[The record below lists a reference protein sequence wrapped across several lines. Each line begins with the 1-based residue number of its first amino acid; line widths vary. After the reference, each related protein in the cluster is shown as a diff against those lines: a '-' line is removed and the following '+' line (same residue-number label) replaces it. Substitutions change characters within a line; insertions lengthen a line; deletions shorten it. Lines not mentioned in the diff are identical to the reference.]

1 MITPHAMIAQIL
13 VGIGL
18 VYCVLS
24 LVGFVVDEIIH
35 LNDD

>member
-1 MITPHAMIAQIL
+1 MIVQII
-13 VGIGL
+13 VGIVL

-24 LVGFVVDEIIH
+24 LVGFIFDEIIH

>member
-1 MITPHAMIAQIL
+1 MITQHAMIVQIL
-13 VGIGL
+13 AGIGL

-24 LVGFVVDEIIH
+24 LVGFVIDEIIH